1 MPNPSRRPSGT
12 SRNPYEFTP
21 EERAAFGQEVSYP
34 DPQQQVWA
42 SGGGGSGGTDG
53 YSAGG
58 SARWRVVPNLI
69 SAGASASQFEDQVR
83 AFIQGYSPAPPL
95 LPQPTENPRRVID
108 AAVRDAV
115 VDLQLTCHLRVR
127 HRMMPDLYASPNQ
140 LTEMHKQMEVMVF
153 REMSDQLKKKIRF
166 TVIPTIQDY
175 GKTVEAEVVIMSPA
189 ELQAF
194 GESVARQVIDAC
206 ITQGYFR

>member
-1 MPNPSRRPSGT
+1 MK
-12 SRNPYEFTP
+12 
-21 EERAAFGQEVSYP
+21 P
-34 DPQQQVWA
+34 DP
-42 SGGGGSGGTDG
+42 
-53 YSAGG
+53 
-58 SARWRVVPNLI
+58 
-69 SAGASASQFEDQVR
+69 
-83 AFIQGYSPAPPL
+83 
-95 LPQPTENPRRVID
+95 
-108 AAVRDAV
+108 
-115 VDLQLTCHLRVR
+115 
-127 HRMMPDLYASPNQ
+127 YASPNQ
-140 LTEMHKQMEVMVF
+140 LTEMHKHMEVMVL